1 MRAMLSLGGL
11 LVVLL
16 IITLLARKQSGS
28 VQDIKL
34 PATPASASVVIER
47 PTANGNVQQQSQQI
61 QQQFKAATEAAM
73 QQPRSEPE

>member
-11 LVVLL
+11 LVVLV
-16 IITLLARKQSGS
+16 IIALLAKKQMNAVQS
-28 VQDIKL
+28 VKM
-34 PATPASASVVIER
+34 PAVHASAPTIER

-73 QQPRSEPE
+73 QQPRSVPE

>member
-11 LVVLL
+11 LVVLV
-16 IITLLARKQSGS
+16 IITLLAKKQMGAVQS
-28 VQDIKL
+28 VKV
-34 PATPASASVVIER
+34 PAVSASAPAIER

-73 QQPRSEPE
+73 QQPRPEPQ

>member
-11 LVVLL
+11 LVVLV
-16 IITLLARKQSGS
+16 IITLLAKKQMNAVQS
-28 VQDIKL
+28 VKL
-34 PATPASASVVIER
+34 PATPVSAPVIER

-73 QQPRSEPE
+73 QQPRSEPQ